1 LIYQRLEFNA
11 YDTVSTA
18 AALTFY
24 APGLLGYSAVKIASP
39 TFYSLRD
46 ARTPVT
52 VSVISI
58 AANLAIN
65 LMLVQVLGYRGLA
78 LGTAIAALI
87 NAAVLLWLLRDR
99 LDGIEGRRLS
109 VATIKITVA
118 SLVMGVAAYYA
129 AAWITSLTPGGG
141 ELAKLVRVFG
151 AIGVALAVL
160 AASARLLR
168 IQEFSDATGRVLHRF
183 WR

>member
-1 LIYQRLEFNA
+1 M
-11 YDTVSTA
+11 
-18 AALTFY
+18 FY

-39 TFYSLRD
+39 TFYSLGD

-65 LMLVQVLGYRGLA
+65 LVLVQVLGYRGLA

-87 NAAVLLWLLRDR
+87 NAVALLWLLRGR
-99 LDGIEGRRLS
+99 IGGIDGRR
-109 VATIKITVA
+109 VAVSMIKIAVA
-118 SLVMGVAAYYA
+118 SAVMGA
-129 AAWITSLTPGGG
+129 AAHYTASWLTSLTPGGG
-141 ELAKLVRVFG
+141 ELAKALRVFG

-160 AASARLLR
+160 AASARVLR
-168 IQEFSDATGRVLHRF
+168 IQEFTDATARVLQRF
-183 WR
+183 TR